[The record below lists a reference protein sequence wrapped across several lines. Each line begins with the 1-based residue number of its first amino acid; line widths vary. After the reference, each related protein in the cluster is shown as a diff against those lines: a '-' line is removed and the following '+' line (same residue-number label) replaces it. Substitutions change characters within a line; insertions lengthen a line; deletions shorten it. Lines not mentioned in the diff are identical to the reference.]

1 MNDIKP
7 SGGPEHTFTR
17 EEILKFREDLYQK
30 GKEKEKK
37 TKQKGTA
44 NETTD

>member
-1 MNDIKP
+1 MPDLTP
-7 SGGPEHTFTR
+7 TGTEETFTR
-17 EEILKFREDLYQK
+17 GEILKFREDLYQK

>member
-1 MNDIKP
+1 MP
-7 SGGPEHTFTR
+7 VLTPTGTEETFTR
-17 EEILKFREDLYQK
+17 EELLRFREDLYQK
-30 GKEKEKK
+30 GKEKKKK